1 MEKLAIMF
9 SIDHFS
15 RRDVVREFSGRDRGD
30 IRAVAEGI
38 ASDKDDY
45 DPDEHI
51 RVLTL
56 EELACRFNDQML
68 DDQEWWL
75 VFANEIGDP
84 GTCSF
89 QEIKGE
95 AYDISGVKDPDGWLY
110 KKHGGIWYPCEQK

>member
-15 RRDVVREFSGRDRGD
+15 RRDVVREFSGRDRGN

-51 RVLTL
+51 RVFTL

-75 VFANEIGDP
+75 VFAND

-89 QEIKGE
+89 HEIKDE
-95 AYDISGVKDPDGWLY
+95 PHDISGITDPDNWKY
-110 KKHGGIWYPCEQK
+110 RKQYGIWYPSEEI